1 MAFIYESSLK
11 EKARKLRKNATKT
24 EKLIWNKLGY
34 RKVLG
39 YKFIRQ
45 FPIDHFI
52 VDFFCKELMLAIE
65 IDGTSHDNKLE
76 YDIFRESIIKDLG
89 VFILRFTNEE
99 VLNDIDLVVD
109 EIKDVINE
117 LLDCD

>member
-1 MAFIYESSLK
+1 MIFIYESSLK
-11 EKARKLRKNATKT
+11 EKARKLRKNATET
-24 EKLIWNKLGY
+24 EKLVWSRLGY

-65 IDGTSHDNKLE
+65 IDGSSHNDKLE
-76 YDIFRESIIKDLG
+76 YDIFRESILKDLG

-99 VLNDIDLVVD
+99 VLNDIDFVIS

-117 LLDCD
+117 ILNCN